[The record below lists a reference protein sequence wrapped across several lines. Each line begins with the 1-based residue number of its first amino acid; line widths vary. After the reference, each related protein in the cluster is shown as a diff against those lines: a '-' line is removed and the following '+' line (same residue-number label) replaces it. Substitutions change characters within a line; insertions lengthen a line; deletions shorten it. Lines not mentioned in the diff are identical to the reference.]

1 MMNIFIDD
9 APSNK
14 VVKDVVSM
22 ADKGIKKMK
31 GMKLYK
37 VIYMINHD
45 FDDDDDDDD
54 DDDNNDRW

>member
-1 MMNIFIDD
+1 MMNISIDD
-9 APSNK
+9 APSTK
-14 VVKDVVSM
+14 VVKDVVRM

-45 FDDDDDDDD
+45 D
-54 DDDNNDRW
+54 DDDNDDRW